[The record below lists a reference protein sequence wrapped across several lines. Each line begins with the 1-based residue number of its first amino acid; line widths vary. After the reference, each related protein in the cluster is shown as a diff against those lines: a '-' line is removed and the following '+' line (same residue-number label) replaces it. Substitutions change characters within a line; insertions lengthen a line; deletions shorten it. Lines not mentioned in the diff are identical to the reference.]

1 MHALDFPAIGG
12 GKIQSGILALPRE
25 MQAQAGRR
33 GAEMGGGEFRFR
45 PPAQRSP
52 AEAHHIGQY
61 GVAMHVGGAA
71 DQFDVIHRRSRD
83 ALQKLFGAFLLAG
96 GKLSVDQDIAHRAG
110 ETAQTAVA
118 ILQPEARQ
126 QPHHVERGGRLVGGK
141 IAGGIAGGPVVAVL
155 GESGGGKQKQQK
167 DKAHGRVFAQAPLRQ
182 PGAARQAN
190 VSFTPS
196 APCQGE
202 APRLHWQ
209 PAATW
214 HAMTKLLPF
223 FLLVLV
229 TALPQGVAGESR
241 SSSSSSQTSSS
252 SSSSRSTSTV
262 THSDQDEA
270 RDAVRKS
277 KIMPLTA
284 ILEIVTKR
292 EPGTVMEVELETRDG
307 KLIYRIEVLT
317 DNGRRREIKL
327 DARNGTVLW
336 AGDD

>member
-1 MHALDFPAIGG
+1 
-12 GKIQSGILALPRE
+12 
-25 MQAQAGRR
+25 
-33 GAEMGGGEFRFR
+33 
-45 PPAQRSP
+45 
-52 AEAHHIGQY
+52 
-61 GVAMHVGGAA
+61 
-71 DQFDVIHRRSRD
+71 
-83 ALQKLFGAFLLAG
+83 
-96 GKLSVDQDIAHRAG
+96 
-110 ETAQTAVA
+110 
-118 ILQPEARQ
+118 
-126 QPHHVERGGRLVGGK
+126 
-141 IAGGIAGGPVVAVL
+141 
-155 GESGGGKQKQQK
+155 
-167 DKAHGRVFAQAPLRQ
+167 
-182 PGAARQAN
+182 
-190 VSFTPS
+190 
-196 APCQGE
+196 
-202 APRLHWQ
+202 
-209 PAATW
+209 
-214 HAMTKLLPF
+214 MTKLLPV

-307 KLIYRIEVLT
+307 KLIYRIEVLA

-327 DARNGTVLW
+327 DARNGAVLW

>member
-1 MHALDFPAIGG
+1 
-12 GKIQSGILALPRE
+12 
-25 MQAQAGRR
+25 
-33 GAEMGGGEFRFR
+33 
-45 PPAQRSP
+45 
-52 AEAHHIGQY
+52 
-61 GVAMHVGGAA
+61 
-71 DQFDVIHRRSRD
+71 
-83 ALQKLFGAFLLAG
+83 
-96 GKLSVDQDIAHRAG
+96 
-110 ETAQTAVA
+110 
-118 ILQPEARQ
+118 
-126 QPHHVERGGRLVGGK
+126 
-141 IAGGIAGGPVVAVL
+141 
-155 GESGGGKQKQQK
+155 
-167 DKAHGRVFAQAPLRQ
+167 
-182 PGAARQAN
+182 
-190 VSFTPS
+190 
-196 APCQGE
+196 
-202 APRLHWQ
+202 
-209 PAATW
+209 
-214 HAMTKLLPF
+214 MTKLLPF